1 MLRAAAK
8 RAAAAGTLLG
18 ATARAFAAIVPAVL
32 GRSRAARRA
41 WIERLRPVWLE
52 VVRPFDK
59 GLESAFMAPPPLEH
73 RHVENCRLLPDR
85 EVLAREVLKKGA
97 VAAELGTLRGHFART
112 LLDAA
117 EPSQLHVIDIDM
129 QRLER
134 ELLAPELESGRLVA
148 HEGDSVAVLTSF
160 PEAYFDWIY
169 IDADHS
175 YAGVK
180 RDVEVA
186 KQKVKP
192 DGMLVFN
199 DYTVWS
205 PLELEEYGVVHAVNE
220 LCRDDGWELRYF
232 ALQRFMYCDV
242 AVARIRQVGAA
253 EGPRP

>member
-1 MLRAAAK
+1 MTLRTAAQKAV
-8 RAAAAGTLLG
+8 AAGRLFG
-18 ATARAFAAIVPAVL
+18 AIARAFAAIVPAVL

-59 GLESAFMAPPPLEH
+59 GLESAFEAPLPLES
-73 RHVENCRLLPDR
+73 RHVTNCRVLPDR
-85 EVLAREVLKKGA
+85 EALAREVLKKDA
-97 VAAELGTLRGHFART
+97 VAAELGTLRGRFART
-112 LLDAA
+112 LLDAS
-117 EPSQLHVIDIDM
+117 EPRELHLIDIDM
-129 QRLER
+129 RRLER
-134 ELLAPELESGRLVA
+134 DLLAPGFESGRVIA
-148 HEGDSVAVLTSF
+148 HEGDSVAILSSF
-160 PEAYFDWIY
+160 PDAYFDWIY

-180 RDVEVA
+180 RDIAVA

-205 PLELEEYGVVHAVNE
+205 PLELEEYGVVRAVNE
-220 LCRDDGWELRYF
+220 LCRDDGWELRYL

-242 AVARIRQVGAA
+242 AVSRIQTQ
-253 EGPRP
+253 

>member
-1 MLRAAAK
+1 M
-8 RAAAAGTLLG
+8 T
-18 ATARAFAAIVPAVL
+18 
-32 GRSRAARRA
+32 
-41 WIERLRPVWLE
+41 
-52 VVRPFDK
+52 
-59 GLESAFMAPPPLEH
+59 
-73 RHVENCRLLPDR
+73 NCRVLPDR

-97 VAAELGTLRGHFART
+97 IAAEVGTLRGRFARK

-117 EPSQLHVIDIDM
+117 EPRELHVIDIDLS
-129 QRLER
+129 RLER
-134 ELLAPELESGRLVA
+134 EPLAPELEAGRVIP
-148 HEGDSVAVLTSF
+148 HEGDSASILSSF
-160 PEAYFDWIY
+160 PDAHFDWIY

-180 RDVEVA
+180 RDIAVA

-192 DGMLVFN
+192 EGMLVFN

-242 AVARIRQVGAA
+242 AVSRIPPQ
-253 EGPRP
+253 